1 MMNTSARIGM
11 TKVTAWLGVLCLMIS
26 AGVAPALADGE
37 MWASVRGD
45 IFGER
50 PVEVATNGYKLYVDN
65 TIKDAAM
72 LPVSIRIPADKVDV
86 TSKVHLL
93 VDYNP
98 APVVAVIAFGPAYRN
113 GIDIGERKINT
124 RIRMDRISTVR
135 AVFETVDGKLFMA
148 EAFGASG
155 GGCSSASA
163 KDHDR
168 ALAQL
173 GRVKVKVAAQPAIG
187 QNWRDAIVMIR
198 HPNFTGMQP
207 DAEKGGYTPAWFVEK
222 IDVSLHGKSVVS
234 IAAGISLSEDPNF
247 RFTFADESE
256 ESILSVSAIDSKGK
270 QFSAVGGPNS

>member
-1 MMNTSARIGM
+1 MNLSARIGL
-11 TKVTAWLGVLCLMIS
+11 TRTAAMLAMLCLLI
-26 AGVAPALADGE
+26 AGGANTANADEE
-37 MWASVRGD
+37 MWSSVRADVFGD
-45 IFGER
+45 R
-50 PVEVATNGYKLYVDN
+50 AVEDATNGYKLYVDN
-65 TIKDAAM
+65 TVKDAAM
-72 LPVSIRIPADKVDV
+72 LPVSIRIPADLVDV

-113 GIDIGERKINT
+113 GVDIGERNFDT
-124 RIRMDRISTVR
+124 RIRMDRISKVR

-163 KDHDR
+163 KDHDK

-173 GRVKVKVAAQPAIG
+173 GRVKVKVAVQPAIA
-187 QNWRDAIVMIR
+187 QSWRDAIVMVR

-207 DAEKGGYTPAWFVEK
+207 DSDKGGFTPAWFVEK
-222 IDVSLHGKSVVS
+222 IDVSLRGQSVVS

-247 RFTFADESE
+247 RFTFADETD
-256 ESILSVSAIDSKGK
+256 ESVLAVSAIDSKGK
-270 QFSAVGGPNS
+270 QFSAIGSPSS